1 MGAAARCRYWVR
13 RGAVGALPAHALL
26 GMQQDRIIW
35 TGIADQV
42 DTLQAEFLRFCAQHD
57 LPVPVAG
64 DKGES
69 AIVELVFAALFGES
83 QDLQHWQQLTSML
96 QLLGTDFQ
104 REVWQALMTIPSG
117 ETRSYRQLAVQL
129 GRPKAQR
136 ALANACG
143 ANPLSVIIPCHRV
156 VRSDGELG
164 GYHWGVDY
172 KRELLRREAALSDA
186 STWKPAR
193 VLKL

>member
-1 MGAAARCRYWVR
+1 MGAAADCRYWVR

-57 LPVPVAG
+57 LPLPVAG

-69 AIVELVFAALFGES
+69 AIVELAFAALFGES
-83 QDLQHWQQLTSML
+83 LDSLHWQQLSGML

-104 REVWQALMTIPSG
+104 REAWQALMTIPSG
-117 ETRSYRQLAVQL
+117 ETHSYRQLAERL
-129 GRPKAQR
+129 GRPKAER

-143 ANPLSVIIPCHRV
+143 ANPVSVIIPCHRV

-172 KRELLRREAALSDA
+172 KRELLRREATLSERQD
-186 STWKPAR
+186 SETG
-193 VLKL
+193 